1 MYLRIAAVLG
11 LLSVST
17 AGPLPCEDVVRPL
30 VLEDFSSILGK
41 WIVIEATVDS
51 QKYAA
56 LLKTVNSAWV
66 EILPTYHNNTAI
78 FNKANMINGVCSYSP
93 TNISISDSVVQF
105 TMEGNM
111 TGNSTATFLRTCADC
126 LVMKGTSFLEGH
138 IVRTL
143 HIFGR
148 TGKLSDFDRKTY
160 RRQVECL
167 GLPQPNFIHNEK
179 QELCPQAGLI

>member
-93 TNISISDSVVQF
+93 TNISISDRRCPIHHGRKYDWQQHCYLPA
-105 TMEGNM
+105 N
-111 TGNSTATFLRTCADC
+111 LR
-126 LVMKGTSFLEGH
+126 
-138 IVRTL
+138 
-143 HIFGR
+143 
-148 TGKLSDFDRKTY
+148 
-160 RRQVECL
+160 
-167 GLPQPNFIHNEK
+167 
-179 QELCPQAGLI
+179 